1 MGRSK
6 EARAT
11 KLSVRQQQRAERQA
25 ASQAKHH
32 PKFDEERNSA
42 PPLVALNEKQ
52 QDYLHKLQTCNIVI
66 AKGIFGTGK
75 TYMASARAA
84 DLLRKND
91 IDKIIV
97 ARPYVQTGKTSGFKP
112 GTSLEKLFP
121 YVRNMLDTIRKR
133 MGDGPYYNAL
143 KDGLNGRIEVQELE
157 SIRGRS
163 FDEKSFLLIDEAQQS
178 TPEEM
183 LSIITRISDNCTI
196 VIMGDASQKDI
207 HGMSGLEWIE
217 QFLTR
222 HNIAG
227 VGIVSF
233 DNVEDDIVR
242 GGVVRDIAKGLMS
255 DRGAGIYT
263 PMAS

>member
-6 EARAT
+6 EVRASR
-11 KLSVRQQQRAERQA
+11 LSARQQMRAEKQP
-25 ASQAKHH
+25 KHN

-42 PPLVALNEKQ
+42 PILSPLNEKQ
-52 QDYLHKLQTCNIVI
+52 QDYLFKLQTCNIII

-75 TYMASARAA
+75 TYLASARAA
-84 DLLRKND
+84 DLLRRNE
-91 IDKIIV
+91 IEKIIV

-133 MGDGPYYNAL
+133 MGDGAYYNAL

-163 FDEKSFLLIDEAQQS
+163 FDERSFLLIDEAQQS

-183 LSIITRISDNCTI
+183 LSIITRVSDNCTL

-207 HGMSGLEWIE
+207 RGQSGLEWVE
-217 QFLTR
+217 DFLTR
-222 HNIAG
+222 HKIAG
-227 VGIVSF
+227 VGICSF
-233 DNVEDDIVR
+233 DDAENDIVR
-242 GGVVRDIAKGLMS
+242 GGFVKDIAKGLMK
-255 DRGAGIYT
+255 DRSKGVYT

>member
-6 EARAT
+6 EARAR
-11 KLSVRQQQRAERQA
+11 KLDARQQQRSERIERT
-25 ASQAKHH
+25 AKHH
-32 PKFDEERNSA
+32 PKFDEERASA
-42 PPLVALNEKQ
+42 PPLSPLNEKQ
-52 QDYLHKLQTCNIVI
+52 QDYLHKLQTCNIII

-75 TYMASARAA
+75 TYLASALAA

-91 IDKIIV
+91 LDKIIV

-133 MGDGPYYNAL
+133 MGDGAYYNAL

-163 FDEKSFLLIDEAQQS
+163 FDERSYLLIDEAQQS

-183 LSIITRISDNCTI
+183 LSIITRISDNCTL
-196 VIMGDASQKDI
+196 VVMGDASQKDI
-207 HGMSGLEWIE
+207 NGKSGLEWLVE
-217 QFLTR
+217 FTAR
-222 HNIAG
+222 HNLAG
-227 VGIVSF
+227 VGVVTF
-233 DNVEDDIVR
+233 DDTENDIVR
-242 GGVVRDIAKGLMS
+242 GGMVRDIAKGLMA
-255 DRGAGIYT
+255 DRDDGIYT

>member
-25 ASQAKHH
+25 KHH

-42 PPLVALNEKQ
+42 PPLNPLNDKQ

-75 TYMASARAA
+75 TYLASAYAA
-84 DLLRKND
+84 DLLRKNEL
-91 IDKIIV
+91 DKIIV

-133 MGDGPYYNAL
+133 MGDGAYYNAL

-163 FDEKSFLLIDEAQQS
+163 FDKRSYLLIDEAQQS

-183 LSIITRISDNCTI
+183 LSIITRISDNCTL

-207 HGMSGLEWIE
+207 HGISGLEWVE
-217 QFLTR
+217 DFLSR
-222 HNIAG
+222 NGIAG
-227 VGIVSF
+227 VGIVNF
-233 DNVEDDIVR
+233 DNPDDDIVR
-242 GGVVRDIAKGLMS
+242 GGMVRDIAKALIA
-255 DRGAGIYT
+255 DRAEGRYT
-263 PMAS
+263 PLAS

>member
-6 EARAT
+6 LAREAKIQARSKA
-11 KLSVRQQQRAERQA
+11 RAERQM
-25 ASQAKHH
+25 KHH
-32 PKFDEERNSA
+32 PKFDEERTN
-42 PPLVALNEKQ
+42 PPLVAMNDKQ
-52 QDYLHKLQTCNIVI
+52 QDYLHKLQTCNIII

-75 TYMASARAA
+75 TYLASAHAA
-84 DLLRKND
+84 DMLRKNE

-112 GTSLEKLFP
+112 GTTLEKLFP
-121 YVRNMLDTIRKR
+121 YVRNMLDTIKKR
-133 MGDGPYYNAL
+133 MGDGAYQTAL

-207 HGMSGLEWIE
+207 RGLSGLEWIE
-217 QFLTR
+217 EFLER

-227 VGIVSF
+227 VGVVDF
-233 DNVEDDIVR
+233 NNVDDDIVR
-242 GGVVRDIAKGLMS
+242 GGVVRDIARGLMA
-255 DRGAGIYT
+255 DRENGVYT

>member
-6 EARAT
+6 EARAL
-11 KLSVRQQQRAERQA
+11 KLSARQQQRAER
-25 ASQAKHH
+25 QAKHH

-42 PPLVALNEKQ
+42 PALVALNEKQ
-52 QDYLHKLQTCNIVI
+52 QDYLHKLQTCNIII

-75 TYMASARAA
+75 TYLASAHAA
-84 DLLRKND
+84 DLLRRNEL
-91 IDKIIV
+91 DKIIV

-133 MGDGPYYNAL
+133 MGDGAYYNAL

-183 LSIITRISDNCTI
+183 LSIITRISDNCTL
-196 VIMGDASQKDI
+196 VVMGDASQKDI
-207 HGMSGLEWIE
+207 YGQSGLEWLIE
-217 QFLTR
+217 FTQR
-222 HNIAG
+222 HNLAG
-227 VGIVSF
+227 VGTVSF
-233 DNVEDDIVR
+233 DDPNEDIVR
-242 GGVVRDIAKGLMS
+242 GGMVRDIALGLMA
-255 DRGAGIYT
+255 DRDAKLYT

>member
-6 EARAT
+6 EARAS
-11 KLSVRQQQRAERQA
+11 KLNSRQQQRAERLERT
-25 ASQAKHH
+25 AKHH
-32 PKFDEERNSA
+32 PKFDEERASA

-52 QDYLHKLQTCNIVI
+52 QDYLHKLQTCNIII

-75 TYMASARAA
+75 TYLASARAA
-84 DLLRKND
+84 DLLRKNEL
-91 IDKIIV
+91 DKIIV

-183 LSIITRISDNCTI
+183 LSIITRISDNCTL
-196 VIMGDASQKDI
+196 VVMGDASQKDI
-207 HGMSGLEWIE
+207 HGQSGLEWLVE
-217 QFLTR
+217 FLDR

-227 VGIVSF
+227 VGQVSF
-233 DNVEDDIVR
+233 DNPDDDIVR
-242 GGVVRDIAKGLMS
+242 GGMVRDIAKALIA
-255 DRGAGIYT
+255 DRDAGRYT

>member
-11 KLSVRQQQRAERQA
+11 KLNSRSVQRAERQ

-32 PKFDEERNSA
+32 PKFDEERKSA

-52 QDYLHKLQTCNIVI
+52 QDYLHKLQTCNIII

-75 TYMASARAA
+75 TYLASAHAA
-84 DLLRKND
+84 DLLRKNEL
-91 IDKIIV
+91 DKIIV

-112 GTSLEKLFP
+112 GTTLDKLFP

-133 MGDGPYYNAL
+133 MGDGAYYNAL

-163 FDEKSFLLIDEAQQS
+163 FDERSFLLIDEAQQS

-183 LSIITRISDNCTI
+183 LSIVTRISDNCTL
-196 VIMGDASQKDI
+196 VIMGDPSQKDI
-207 HGMSGLEWIE
+207 HGVSGLEWIE
-217 QFLTR
+217 GFLKR
-222 HNIAG
+222 HRIAG
-227 VGIVSF
+227 VGVAEF
-233 DNVEDDIVR
+233 DNLEEDIVR
-242 GGVVRDIAKGLMS
+242 GGVVRDIAKGLMA
-255 DRGAGIYT
+255 DRAAGLYT

>member
-11 KLSVRQQQRAERQA
+11 KLSARQQQRAERQA

-32 PKFDEERNSA
+32 PKFDEERKSA

-52 QDYLHKLQTCNIVI
+52 QDYLHKLQTCNIII

-75 TYMASARAA
+75 TYLASAHAA
-84 DLLRKND
+84 DLLRRNEL
-91 IDKIIV
+91 DKIIV

-133 MGDGPYYNAL
+133 MGDGAYYNAL

-183 LSIITRISDNCTI
+183 LSIITRISDNCTL
-196 VIMGDASQKDI
+196 VVMGDASQKDI
-207 HGMSGLEWIE
+207 RGQSGLEWLIE
-217 QFLTR
+217 FTQR
-222 HNIAG
+222 HNLAG
-227 VGIVSF
+227 VGSVSF
-233 DNVEDDIVR
+233 DDPNEDIVR
-242 GGVVRDIAKGLMS
+242 GGMVRDIALGLMA
-255 DRGAGIYT
+255 DREEKRYT

>member
-6 EARAT
+6 EARAL
-11 KLSVRQQQRAERQA
+11 KLSARQQQRAER
-25 ASQAKHH
+25 QAKHH

-42 PPLVALNEKQ
+42 PALTALNEKQ
-52 QDYLHKLQTCNIVI
+52 QDYLHKLQTCNIII

-75 TYMASARAA
+75 TYLASAHAA
-84 DLLRKND
+84 DLLRRND
-91 IDKIIV
+91 LDKIIV

-133 MGDGPYYNAL
+133 MGDGAYYNAL

-183 LSIITRISDNCTI
+183 LSIITRISDNCTL
-196 VIMGDASQKDI
+196 VVMGDASQKDI
-207 HGMSGLEWIE
+207 HGISGLEWVE
-217 QFLTR
+217 DFLQR

-227 VGIVSF
+227 VGVVNF
-233 DNVEDDIVR
+233 DNVDDDIVR
-242 GGVVRDIAKGLMS
+242 GGVVRDIAKGLMA
-255 DRGAGIYT
+255 DRGKGLYT

>member
-6 EARAT
+6 EARAS
-11 KLSVRQQQRAERQA
+11 KLNVRQQQRAERLERT
-25 ASQAKHH
+25 AKHH
-32 PKFDEERNSA
+32 PKFDEERRSA
-42 PPLVALNEKQ
+42 PALTPLNAKQ
-52 QDYLHKLQTCNIVI
+52 QDYLHKLQTCNIII

-75 TYMASARAA
+75 TYLASALAA

-91 IDKIIV
+91 LDKIIV
-97 ARPYVQTGKTSGFKP
+97 ARPYVQTGNTSGFKP
-112 GTSLEKLFP
+112 GTSMEKLFP

-133 MGDGPYYNAL
+133 MGDGAYYNSL

-163 FDEKSFLLIDEAQQS
+163 FDERSYLLIDEAQQS

-183 LSIITRISDNCTI
+183 LSIITRISDNCTL

-207 HGMSGLEWIE
+207 KGFSGLEWAE
-217 QFLTR
+217 EFLIR
-222 HNIAG
+222 HGIAG
-227 VGIVSF
+227 VGVVNF
-233 DNVEDDIVR
+233 DNVDDDIVR
-242 GGVVRDIAKGLMS
+242 GGVVRDIAKGLMA
-255 DRGAGIYT
+255 DRKNGIYT

>member
-11 KLSVRQQQRAERQA
+11 KLSVRQQPRAERQA
-25 ASQAKHH
+25 KHH
-32 PKFDEERNSA
+32 PIFDEERNSA
-42 PPLVALNEKQ
+42 PPLNPLNDKQ

-75 TYMASARAA
+75 TYLASAYAA
-84 DLLRKND
+84 DLLRKNEL
-91 IDKIIV
+91 DKIIV

-133 MGDGPYYNAL
+133 MGDGAYYNAL

-163 FDEKSFLLIDEAQQS
+163 FDERSYLLIDEAQQS

-183 LSIITRISDNCTI
+183 LSIITRISDNCTL
-196 VIMGDASQKDI
+196 VVMGDASQKDI
-207 HGMSGLEWIE
+207 HGISGLEWVE
-217 QFLTR
+217 DFLSR
-222 HNIAG
+222 NGIAG
-227 VGIVSF
+227 VGIVNF
-233 DNVEDDIVR
+233 DNPDDDIVR
-242 GGVVRDIAKGLMS
+242 GGMVRDIAKALIA
-255 DRGAGIYT
+255 DRAEGRYT
-263 PMAS
+263 PLAS

>member
-25 ASQAKHH
+25 KHH

-42 PPLVALNEKQ
+42 QPLTPLNDKQ

-75 TYMASARAA
+75 TYLASAYAA
-84 DLLRKND
+84 DLLRKNEL
-91 IDKIIV
+91 DKIIV

-133 MGDGPYYNAL
+133 MGDGAYYNAL

-163 FDEKSFLLIDEAQQS
+163 FDERSYLLIDEAQQS

-183 LSIITRISDNCTI
+183 LSIITRISDNCTL
-196 VIMGDASQKDI
+196 VVMGDASQKDI
-207 HGMSGLEWIE
+207 HGISGLEWVE
-217 QFLTR
+217 DFLSR
-222 HNIAG
+222 NGIAG
-227 VGIVSF
+227 VGIVNF
-233 DNVEDDIVR
+233 DNPDDDIVR
-242 GGVVRDIAKGLMS
+242 GGMVRDIAKALIA
-255 DRGAGIYT
+255 DRAEGRYT
-263 PMAS
+263 PLAS

>member
-25 ASQAKHH
+25 KHH

-42 PPLVALNEKQ
+42 PPLTPLNDKQ

-75 TYMASARAA
+75 TYLASAYAA
-84 DLLRKND
+84 DLLRKNEL
-91 IDKIIV
+91 DKIIV

-133 MGDGPYYNAL
+133 MGDGAYYNAL

-163 FDEKSFLLIDEAQQS
+163 FDERSYLLIDEAQQS

-183 LSIITRISDNCTI
+183 LSIITRISDNCTL
-196 VIMGDASQKDI
+196 VVMGDASQKDI
-207 HGMSGLEWIE
+207 HGISGLEWVE
-217 QFLTR
+217 DFLSR
-222 HNIAG
+222 NEIAG
-227 VGIVSF
+227 VGIVNF
-233 DNVEDDIVR
+233 DNPDDDIVR
-242 GGVVRDIAKGLMS
+242 GGMVRDIAKALIA
-255 DRGAGIYT
+255 DRAEGRYT
-263 PMAS
+263 PLAS

>member
-6 EARAT
+6 DARAM
-11 KLSVRQQQRAERQA
+11 KLNARQKNRAERQ
-25 ASQAKHH
+25 QPKHH

-42 PPLVALNEKQ
+42 PPLRPMNEKQ
-52 QDYLHKLQTCNIVI
+52 QDYLHKLQTCNIII

-75 TYMASARAA
+75 TYLASAHAA
-84 DLLRKND
+84 DLLRKNEL
-91 IDKIIV
+91 DKIIV

-112 GTSLEKLFP
+112 GTTLEKLFP

-133 MGDGPYYNAL
+133 LGDGAYYNAL

-183 LSIITRISDNCTI
+183 LSIITRISDNCTL
-196 VIMGDASQKDI
+196 VIMGDPTQKDI
-207 HGMSGLEWIE
+207 HGMSGLDWVED
-217 QFLTR
+217 FLER

-227 VGIVSF
+227 VGVAHF
-233 DNVEDDIVR
+233 DDVDSDIVR
-242 GGVVRDIAKGLMS
+242 GGMVRDIAKGLMA
-255 DRGAGIYT
+255 DRDAKVYT

>member
-25 ASQAKHH
+25 KHH

-42 PPLVALNEKQ
+42 PPLKPLNDKQ

-75 TYMASARAA
+75 TYLASAYAA

-91 IDKIIV
+91 LDKIIV

-133 MGDGPYYNAL
+133 MGDGAYYNAL

-163 FDEKSFLLIDEAQQS
+163 FDERSYLLIDEAQQS

-183 LSIITRISDNCTI
+183 LSIITRISDNCTL

-207 HGMSGLEWIE
+207 HGISGLEWVE
-217 QFLTR
+217 DFLSR
-222 HNIAG
+222 NGIAG
-227 VGIVSF
+227 VGIVNF
-233 DNVEDDIVR
+233 DNPDDDIVR
-242 GGVVRDIAKGLMS
+242 GGMVRDIAKALIA
-255 DRGAGIYT
+255 DRAEGRYT
-263 PMAS
+263 PLAS

>member
-6 EARAT
+6 EARAS
-11 KLSVRQQQRAERQA
+11 KLNARQQQRAERLERT
-25 ASQAKHH
+25 AKHH
-32 PKFDEERNSA
+32 PKFDEERASA

-52 QDYLHKLQTCNIVI
+52 QDYLHKLQTCNIII

-75 TYMASARAA
+75 TYLASARAA
-84 DLLRKND
+84 DLLRRNEL
-91 IDKIIV
+91 DKIIV

-183 LSIITRISDNCTI
+183 LSIITRISDNCTL
-196 VIMGDASQKDI
+196 VVMGDDSQKDI
-207 HGMSGLEWIE
+207 HGQSGLEWLVE
-217 QFLTR
+217 FLDR

-227 VGIVSF
+227 VGQVSF
-233 DNVEDDIVR
+233 DNPDDDIVR
-242 GGVVRDIAKGLMS
+242 GGMVRDIAKALIA
-255 DRGAGIYT
+255 DRDAGHYT